1 MEGLIKVQ
9 DFMDHLK
16 HNDLV
21 IVSRKDL
28 LDASKIDLDLL
39 RRDSLK
45 KKNLSIKQII
55 DAKLLPITTKSGV
68 RNWIAE
74 GKFKPDEVFKT
85 TVGEI
90 RILTSA
96 IKRLGYVE

>member
-1 MEGLIKVQ
+1 
-9 DFMDHLK
+9 MDHLK

-28 LDASKIDLDLL
+28 LDASRIDLDLL
-39 RRDSLK
+39 RRDLLK
-45 KKNLSIKQII
+45 KKNLSIKP
-55 DAKLLPITTKSGV
+55 KLLPITTKSGV

-85 TVGEI
+85 NVGGI